1 MHIPDDG
8 KKRLEELK
16 NILLKKGL
24 LDKDEEII
32 EAMVE
37 DLTHFAYFMGCITKS
52 DVKRLLGLTDQ
63 EAKAKIRYWK
73 TWQEGNRSCGLSR
86 NPFTEEWNL
95 TRVKKTK

>member
-1 MHIPDDG
+1 MHILEEG

-32 EAMVE
+32 EEMME
-37 DLTHFAYFMGCITKS
+37 DLTHFAYFMGCITKR
-52 DVKRLLGLTDQ
+52 DVKRFLGLTDQ
-63 EAKAKIRYWK
+63 EAKAKIRNWK
-73 TWQEGNRSCGLSR
+73 VWQEGNRSCGLSR

-95 TRVKKTK
+95 TRAKK